1 MMKQILVIVIAAII
15 GGIIAISGYDKLIED
30 TPPYTSI
37 QERQAE
43 RFLLPVPANYNISV
57 PQNLDFREVAKLA
70 TTSVVYIRST
80 YASSSSGGRFFQYPQ
95 GAPQSSGSGVI
106 ISDDGY
112 IITNNHV
119 VENAR
124 DVEVTL
130 NDNRNYKARVIGTD
144 PTTDLALL
152 KINQQNLTF
161 LPYGNSDQVE
171 VGQWVLAV
179 GNPMHLNSTVTAGII
194 SAKARNIGILR
205 DENNLEIESFLQTDA
220 VVNPGNSGGALV
232 DAAGYLIGINTA
244 IQTNTGAYTGYSFA
258 VPVNLAKK
266 VIDDLLEFGVVQRA
280 LLGIRI
286 GDVSAPLAE
295 DQDLNVVKGVFVAS
309 VNNGSAAQAAG
320 LKAGDV
326 IIAIDNRKVDNT
338 SELQEL
344 VARHRP
350 GDKIKVRYIRD
361 KKEQEVSATLRNT
374 GGTTAV
380 VERSV
385 NTPVDGT
392 VFEEISAA
400 EQQRLGIEGGVQIK
414 SLQPGKWEEAGFKEG
429 FIITKVD
436 KFKISSVDDLRTIMA
451 HKTNERVIIL
461 GVFPDGTKSYY
472 TLDW

>member
-1 MMKQILVIVIAAII
+1 MKQILVVVIAATI
-15 GGIIAISGYDKLIED
+15 GGIIAISGYDKIVED
-30 TPPYTSI
+30 TPAYTSI

-43 RFLLPVPANYNISV
+43 QSFQPVNTNYDIAI

-70 TTSVVYIRST
+70 TSSVVYIQSI
-80 YASSSSGGRFFQYPQ
+80 YAASSSASRFFQYPQ
-95 GAPQSSGSGVI
+95 GVPQSSGSGVI

-112 IITNNHV
+112 VITNNHV

-124 DVEVTL
+124 NITITL
-130 NDNRNYKARVIGTD
+130 NDNRSYEAKVLGTD

-152 KINQQNLTF
+152 KINERNLKF
-161 LPYGNSDQVE
+161 LPYGDSDQVE

-205 DENNLEIESFLQTDA
+205 AENDLEIESFLQTDA
-220 VVNPGNSGGALV
+220 VVNPGNSGGALI
-232 DAAGYLIGINTA
+232 DAAGNLVGINTA
-244 IQTNTGAYTGYSFA
+244 IATTTGSYTGYSFA

-266 VIDDLLEFGVVQRA
+266 VMDDLLEFGVVQRA

-286 GDVSAPLAE
+286 GDVSAALAE
-295 DQDLNVVKGVFVAS
+295 DQDLNVVKGVYVGA
-309 VNNGSAAQAAG
+309 VNNGSAAEAAG
-320 LKAGDV
+320 LEAGDV
-326 IIAIDNRKVDNT
+326 IIGIDKKIVDNT

-350 GDKIKVRYIRD
+350 GDNIMVRYIRD
-361 KKEQEVSATLRNT
+361 KREHEVKATLRNT

-380 VERSV
+380 VERTV
-385 NTPVDGT
+385 TIEEIDGT
-392 VFEEISAA
+392 LFEEVSAK
-400 EQQRLGIEGGVQIK
+400 EQEELGLEGGVKIK
-414 SLQPGKWEEAGFKEG
+414 SLQPGKWQEAGLKEG
-429 FIITKVD
+429 FIITEVD
-436 KFKISSVDDLRTIMA
+436 KYKVSSVDELRVIMA
-451 HKTNERVIIL
+451 HKSDERVVIL